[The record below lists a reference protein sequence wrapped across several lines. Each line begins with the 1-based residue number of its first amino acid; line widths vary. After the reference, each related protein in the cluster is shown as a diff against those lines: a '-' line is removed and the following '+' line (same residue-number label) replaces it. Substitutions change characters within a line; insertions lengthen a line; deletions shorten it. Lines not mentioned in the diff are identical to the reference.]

1 MAENIYGA
9 AALDYW
15 EKGWRGVLPL
25 PAGQKWPPPGGRTGN
40 TGEDPSYPDVYAW
53 TEDKARHNIGLRLP
67 GTIVGIDVDA
77 YEGKSG
83 GGAIVEA
90 EARWGALPPTV
101 RSTSRT
107 DSVSGIRLF
116 RVPDGTRL
124 RDRIMFPDSGVGNI
138 EIVQRHHRYVVCWPS
153 VHPSGGVY
161 EWRTEEGEVVDIP
174 SPESLPE
181 LPERWITALTVEAT
195 SITAVVDAE
204 QVVSALPGGE
214 MSVKVKLLL
223 QKALREMKGSGESRH
238 EATRTN
244 IARLLRMA
252 ADNDEPGVYT
262 AIVEMRTAFV
272 EAVEGD
278 RPGAA
283 SEFDRMLHGPT
294 IHNMIASTPDASLEK
309 LAGVQPRTTSQIDNP
324 PASTASTAP
333 APAPAPTPAPPSA
346 PAPSAGN
353 DWLMGDDTPAPAP
366 TMSAADRFLMAGD
379 ITLEEYKAARDELAA
394 EDEQVPADRWPVR
407 TISDLAKI
415 PPAVPLIDGL
425 LYQNTLVQITGN
437 PGSYKSFL
445 AVSMACAVASRKEL
459 THWAGYPVKAH
470 GPVIYVAAE
479 GASGL
484 RARILG
490 WCEVHDHEESDVD
503 LLLIDHPVQMGSDEQ
518 MQKLINTAVHFG
530 AVMVIFDTRAR
541 CTLGIDENK
550 ADEQGIAIEAIE
562 QLREA
567 TGCTTVVLHHSS
579 RAGSAGRGSSVWDG
593 NVWSDL
599 RVSAKGMTTTI
610 HCEKHKDVT
619 SGCDHEFELS
629 RHSVSSQRMQVDD
642 PFLRNTLVIGE
653 TESSHEKNGQTLSTE
668 DLVLKMWSDFAS
680 DHSPITKS
688 AYVKLAE
695 QDGCRLSPPTLYR
708 VTNALVNKG
717 LLHQNGEGRGA
728 TYRLKKKNT
737 GD

>member
-1 MAENIYGA
+1 
-9 AALDYW
+9 
-15 EKGWRGVLPL
+15 

-181 LPERWITALTVEAT
+181 LPERWVTALTVEAT

-324 PASTASTAP
+324 PASTASTASTAP

-394 EDEQVPADRWPVR
+394 EDEQVPADGGRCGPSR
-407 TISDLAKI
+407 T
-415 PPAVPLIDGL
+415 
-425 LYQNTLVQITGN
+425 
-437 PGSYKSFL
+437 
-445 AVSMACAVASRKEL
+445 SRR
-459 THWAGYPVKAH
+459 
-470 GPVIYVAAE
+470 
-479 GASGL
+479 SL
-484 RARILG
+484 RP
-490 WCEVHDHEESDVD
+490 CH
-503 LLLIDHPVQMGSDEQ
+503 
-518 MQKLINTAVHFG
+518 
-530 AVMVIFDTRAR
+530 
-541 CTLGIDENK
+541 
-550 ADEQGIAIEAIE
+550 
-562 QLREA
+562 
-567 TGCTTVVLHHSS
+567 
-579 RAGSAGRGSSVWDG
+579 
-593 NVWSDL
+593 
-599 RVSAKGMTTTI
+599 
-610 HCEKHKDVT
+610 
-619 SGCDHEFELS
+619 
-629 RHSVSSQRMQVDD
+629 
-642 PFLRNTLVIGE
+642 
-653 TESSHEKNGQTLSTE
+653 
-668 DLVLKMWSDFAS
+668 
-680 DHSPITKS
+680 
-688 AYVKLAE
+688 
-695 QDGCRLSPPTLYR
+695 
-708 VTNALVNKG
+708 
-717 LLHQNGEGRGA
+717 
-728 TYRLKKKNT
+728 
-737 GD
+737 